1 MYLPVVLRSQCRQQA
16 NPVCHLCIGKGGSK
30 VREAIF
36 KYLETF
42 LTELGPDRAQK
53 YCNNVIHICL
63 FAFKREDSNPAKAA
77 TFLPLHCI
85 LEWHL
90 RVPNEKTAIELAKAY
105 QNAYQRVKSITG
117 TVKGDILQTLGH
129 LLEARPQVTEFCS
142 DNSSLNL

>member
-1 MYLPVVLRSQCRQQA
+1 MVLESHCRQQA
-16 NPVCHLCIGKGGSK
+16 KPVCHLCIGKGGSK

-90 RVPNEKTAIELAKAY
+90 PVPNEKTAIELAKAY
-105 QNAYQRVKSITG
+105 QNAYQRVKTITG